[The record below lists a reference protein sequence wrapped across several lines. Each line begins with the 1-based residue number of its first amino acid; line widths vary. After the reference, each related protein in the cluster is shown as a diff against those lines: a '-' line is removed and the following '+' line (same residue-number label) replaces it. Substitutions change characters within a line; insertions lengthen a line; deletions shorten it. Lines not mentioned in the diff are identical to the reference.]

1 MKKLQITLIGIFLL
15 LGCAK
20 EEALTP
26 TVIDI
31 PPSVFTEDATNVTL
45 KSAFIV
51 GKVQDVAY
59 SPTIERGFIYANNA
73 DVGGYGNI
81 IKLDTNITI
90 FKSQLTKLTP
100 NKTYY
105 YKAYAKNKY
114 GTAYGELKNFTTGD
128 YLLPTLTTDS
138 LGNITLTSV
147 KLYGNITDDG
157 ETPILKRGFCISTNP
172 APTTTDSTFNTGDG
186 MGVFN
191 LVVIKLKA
199 GTKYNVRAFAT
210 NVMGTSYGK
219 EITFSTLDYKL
230 PQIQT
235 NSANDIGLDVAT
247 LSGNVKD
254 LGRGELKECGIVVS
268 KSPKP
273 TIEDLKFKSSV
284 TDLGE
289 YKIVVTKLEVNT
301 KYYVKAYAQNEAGII
316 YGDEINFTTDSYT
329 APKVSTNDLQNIS
342 FTSLRAGFE
351 VQSEGNTKVTD
362 RGVVISVNPIPDLT
376 DLKIQMGD
384 GIGGEMRDITGLAS
398 NVTYYLRAYATN
410 KWGTS
415 YGDIR
420 KFTTKDNTPPP
431 PPPAPIYVAPV
442 VSTPVSTPS
451 SPVFTPPV
459 PSTPVFVPAP
469 VVSTPPP
476 TLSALPE
483 YVSVPDSRFEQALID
498 RGLDFV
504 LDGRIKTAPV
514 ANTTTIEIIN
524 DMGITSIKGIEAF
537 PNLQKIKIAHNMIS
551 SVDLS
556 KNLNLTYVYFWD
568 NRLTS
573 IDVSALYKL
582 EYLCGSDNDI
592 PTFDVSR
599 NPNLAELDFGNT
611 EGRTGYGTTK
621 GVTSIDITHNPNLR
635 RIYMQNNRLT
645 SLDVS
650 RNRNLEEIWAHDNKI
665 ESLNCTNNPNLSY
678 IIVWNNNLSYLNI
691 KGTYQGGCPAR
702 IYTKGNSRLS
712 EIKVS
717 NVSNIMGRISFC
729 EFCYQID
736 SWTKYVE

>member
-26 TVIDI
+26 TIIDI

-51 GKVQDVAY
+51 GKVQEVPYA
-59 SPTIERGFIYANNA
+59 PATERGFIYASNA
-73 DVGGYGNI
+73 DVTGYGNT
-81 IKLDTNITI
+81 IKLDTNVSV
-90 FKSQLTKLTP
+90 FKSQLNKLIP
-100 NKTYY
+100 KKTYY

-157 ETPILKRGFCISTNP
+157 ETPILKRGFCLSTNP
-172 APTTTDSTFNTGDG
+172 TPTTTDSTFNTDDG
-186 MGVFN
+186 IGIFN

-210 NVMGTSYGK
+210 NAMGTSYGK
-219 EITFSTLDYKL
+219 ELTFSTLEYKL
-230 PQIQT
+230 PTIQT
-235 NSANDIGLDVAT
+235 NPATDIGLDVVT

-254 LGRGELKECGIVVS
+254 LGRGELNELGIVLS

-273 TIEDLKFKSSV
+273 TIDNMKFKSSV

-301 KYYVKAYAQNEAGII
+301 KYYTRAYAQNEAGIV
-316 YGDEINFTTDSYT
+316 YGDEINFTTDNYT

-362 RGVVISVNPIPDLT
+362 RGVVISTNSIPQLT

-398 NVTYYLRAYATN
+398 NVTYYLRGYATN

-431 PPPAPIYVAPV
+431 APVYVAPV
-442 VSTPVSTPS
+442 YTPPTPGT
-451 SPVFTPPV
+451 PPTTFTPP
-459 PSTPVFVPAP
+459 S

-504 LDGRIKTAPV
+504 LDSKLKTASV
-514 ANTTTIEIIN
+514 VSVTELIITN
-524 DMGITSIKGIEAF
+524 RLGITNLDGIEAF
-537 PNLQKIKIAHNMIS
+537 QNLRKLQIEHNNLTNANISKNINLTWVSFWENDLTTLDVRALSNLQLLGIS
-551 SVDLS
+551 QNNISYIDISQNRELREINFQNNRDAGHPDYGITKGLLS
-556 KNLNLTYVYFWD
+556 LDISRNQKMERIYLSD
-568 NRLTS
+568 NRLT
-573 IDVSALYKL
+573 
-582 EYLCGSDNDI
+582 N
-592 PTFDVSR
+592 
-599 NPNLAELDFGNT
+599 
-611 EGRTGYGTTK
+611 
-621 GVTSIDITHNPNLR
+621 
-635 RIYMQNNRLT
+635 
-645 SLDVS
+645 LDVS
-650 RNRNLEEIWAHDNKI
+650 
-665 ESLNCTNNPNLSY
+665 NNPNLTDIWAEGNKLQSLNLTKNPILNT
-678 IIVWNNNLSYLNI
+678 IILNDNRLSYLNI
-691 KGTYQGGCPAR
+691 KGTANRGVPV
-702 IYTKGNSRLS
+702 IVKTVGNSALY
-712 EIKVS
+712 EIKID
-717 NVSNIMGRISFC
+717 NLIKFTERLNQC
-729 EFCYQID
+729 PTCYERDGQ
-736 SWTKYVE
+736 TKYVE

>member
-20 EEALTP
+20 EEALQP
-26 TVIDI
+26 TIIDT

-59 SPTIERGFIYANNA
+59 SPTIERGFIYASNA
-73 DVGGYGNI
+73 DVSGYGST
-81 IKLDTNITI
+81 IKLDTNISV
-90 FKSQLTKLTP
+90 FKSHLNKLVP

-138 LGNITLTSV
+138 VSNITLTTV
-147 KLYGNITDDG
+147 KLYGNVTDDG

-172 APTTTDSTFNTGDG
+172 TPTTTDSTFNTDN
-186 MGVFN
+186 GVGLFD

-210 NVMGTSYGK
+210 NAMGTSYGK
-219 EITFSTLDYKL
+219 EITFSTLEYKL

-235 NSANDIGLDVAT
+235 NSATDIGLNFVT

-254 LGRGELKECGIVVS
+254 LGRGELKERGIVVS
-268 KSPKP
+268 KSQKP
-273 TIEDLKFKSSV
+273 TIDNIKFKSSV

-289 YKIVVTKLEVNT
+289 YKIVFTNLEVNT
-301 KYYVKAYAQNEAGII
+301 KYYARAYAQNEAGII
-316 YGDEINFTTDSYT
+316 YGDDINFTTDNYT

-362 RGVVISVNPIPDLT
+362 RGVVISTNPIPQLT

-398 NVTYYLRAYATN
+398 NVTYYLRGYATN

-431 PPPAPIYVAPV
+431 APVYVAPV
-442 VSTPVSTPS
+442 YTPPTPGT
-451 SPVFTPPV
+451 PPTTFTP
-459 PSTPVFVPAP
+459 TP

-498 RGLDFV
+498 RGLDFI
-504 LDGRIKTAPV
+504 LDGRIKTALV
-514 ANTTTIEIIN
+514 ASVTELIITN
-524 DMGITSIKGIEAF
+524 RLGITNLDGIEAF
-537 PNLQKIKIAHNMIS
+537 QNLRKLQIEHNNLTNANISKNINLTWVSLWENDLTTLDVRTLSNLQLLGIS
-551 SVDLS
+551 QNNISYIDISQNRELREINFQNNKDAGHPDYGISKGLLALDISRNQKMERIYLS
-556 KNLNLTYVYFWD
+556 D
-568 NRLTS
+568 NRLT
-573 IDVSALYKL
+573 
-582 EYLCGSDNDI
+582 N
-592 PTFDVSR
+592 
-599 NPNLAELDFGNT
+599 
-611 EGRTGYGTTK
+611 
-621 GVTSIDITHNPNLR
+621 
-635 RIYMQNNRLT
+635 
-645 SLDVS
+645 LDVS
-650 RNRNLEEIWAHDNKI
+650 
-665 ESLNCTNNPNLSY
+665 NNPNLTDIWAEGNKLQSLNLTKNPILNT
-678 IIVWNNNLSYLNI
+678 IILNNNRLSYLNI
-691 KGTYQGGCPAR
+691 KGTANRGVPV
-702 IYTKGNSRLS
+702 IVKTVGNSALY
-712 EIKVS
+712 EIKID
-717 NVSNIMGRISFC
+717 NLIKFTERLNQC
-729 EFCYQID
+729 PTCYERDGQ
-736 SWTKYVE
+736 TKYVE

>member
-26 TVIDI
+26 TVIDTT
-31 PPSVFTEDATNVTL
+31 PSVFTEDATNVTL

-59 SPTIERGFIYANNA
+59 SPTIERGFIYATNS
-73 DVGGYGNI
+73 DVNGYGNT

-90 FKSQLTKLTP
+90 FKSHLNKLTP

-157 ETPILKRGFCISTNP
+157 ETPILKRGFCISTNQT
-172 APTTTDSTFNTGDG
+172 PTTTDSTFITGDG
-186 MGVFN
+186 IGIFN

-199 GTKYNVRAFAT
+199 GTKYNARAFAT
-210 NVMGTSYGK
+210 NAMGTSYGK
-219 EITFSTLDYKL
+219 ELTFSTLEYKL
-230 PQIQT
+230 PTIQT
-235 NSANDIGLDVAT
+235 NPATDIGLDVVT

-254 LGRGELKECGIVVS
+254 LGRGELKERGIVVS

-301 KYYVKAYAQNEAGII
+301 KYYVRAYTQNEAGIV
-316 YGDEINFTTDSYT
+316 YGDEINFTTDNYT

-342 FTSLRAGFE
+342 FKSLRAGVD

-362 RGVVISVNPIPDLT
+362 KGVVISTNTIPNLT

-384 GIGGEMRDITGLAS
+384 GIGGEMRDINGLAS

-410 KWGTS
+410 KWGTT
-415 YGDIR
+415 YGDVR
-420 KFTTKDNTPPP
+420 KFTTKDDTPPP
-431 PPPAPIYVAPV
+431 PPV
-442 VSTPVSTPS
+442 VSTPVYIPGAPSTPS
-451 SPVFTPPV
+451 TSFTPSPVIT
-459 PSTPVFVPAP
+459 
-469 VVSTPPP
+469 TPPP
-476 TLSALPE
+476 MLAAFPE

-504 LDGRIKTAPV
+504 LDGRIKTASV
-514 ANTTTIEIIN
+514 ASVTELIITN
-524 DMGITSIKGIEAF
+524 RLGITNLDGIEAF
-537 PNLQKIKIAHNMIS
+537 QNLRKLQVEHNNLTNANISKNINLTWVSLWENDLTTLDVRALSNLQLLGIS
-551 SVDLS
+551 QNNISYIDISQNRELREINFQNNRDAGHPDYGITKGLLS
-556 KNLNLTYVYFWD
+556 LDISRNQKMERIYLTD
-568 NRLTS
+568 NRLT
-573 IDVSALYKL
+573 
-582 EYLCGSDNDI
+582 
-592 PTFDVSR
+592 T
-599 NPNLAELDFGNT
+599 
-611 EGRTGYGTTK
+611 
-621 GVTSIDITHNPNLR
+621 
-635 RIYMQNNRLT
+635 
-645 SLDVS
+645 LDVS
-650 RNRNLEEIWAHDNKI
+650 
-665 ESLNCTNNPNLSY
+665 NNPNLTDIWAEGNKLQSLNLTKNPFLNM
-678 IIVWNNNLSYLNI
+678 IIVNDNRLSYLNI
-691 KGTYQGGCPAR
+691 KGTANRGVP
-702 IYTKGNSRLS
+702 TNVKTNGNSALF
-712 EIKVS
+712 EIKIDNLVRFTERLNQCS
-717 NVSNIMGRISFC
+717 A
-729 EFCYQID
+729 CYEKDAQ
-736 SWTKYVE
+736 TKYVE

>member
-26 TVIDI
+26 TIIDT

-59 SPTIERGFIYANNA
+59 SPTIERGFIYASNA
-73 DVGGYGNI
+73 DVSGYGNT

-172 APTTTDSTFNTGDG
+172 TPTTTDSTFNTGDG
-186 MGVFN
+186 IGIFN

-210 NVMGTSYGK
+210 NAMGTSYGK
-219 EITFSTLDYKL
+219 ELTFSTLEYKL
-230 PQIQT
+230 PTIQT
-235 NSANDIGLDVAT
+235 NPATDIGLDVVT

-254 LGRGELKECGIVVS
+254 LGRGELKERGIVVS

-301 KYYVKAYAQNEAGII
+301 KYYVKAYAQNEAGIV
-316 YGDEINFTTDSYT
+316 YGDDINFTTDNYT
-329 APKVSTNDLQNIS
+329 APKVSTNDLQNVS

-351 VQSEGNTKVTD
+351 IQSEGNTKVTD
-362 RGVVISVNPIPDLT
+362 RGVVISTNPIPDLT

-431 PPPAPIYVAPV
+431 APPAPV
-442 VSTPVSTPS
+442 VSTPV
-451 SPVFTPPV
+451 FTPPA

-504 LDGRIKTAPV
+504 LDGRIRTAPI
-514 ANTTTIEIIN
+514 ANATTIEILN
-524 DMGITSIKGIEAF
+524 DMGISSIVGIEAF
-537 PNLQKIKIAHNMIS
+537 PNLQRLRIIHNNIS
-551 SVDLS
+551 SVNLS
-556 KNLNLTYVYFWD
+556 KNPNLTWVSFWD
-568 NRLTS
+568 NKLTS
-573 IDVSALYKL
+573 IDVSSLSKL
-582 EYLCGSDNDI
+582 EYFGAGDNDI
-592 PTFDVSR
+592 VTFDVSR
-599 NPNLAELDFGNT
+599 NRNLTELDFGNT
-611 EGRTGYGTTK
+611 EGRTGYGTTR
-621 GVTSIDITHNPNLR
+621 GVTSIDISNNPNLQR
-635 RIYMQNNRLT
+635 LYMQNNRLT
-645 SLDVS
+645 SL
-650 RNRNLEEIWAHDNKI
+650 NLSGNPIIKEIWVHDNKI
-665 ESLNCTNNPNLSY
+665 ESLDCTRNSLLSWFLVWNNNLRYLNIKGLPSIFIDRLYTYNNPNLS
-678 IIVWNNNLSYLNI
+678 
-691 KGTYQGGCPAR
+691 
-702 IYTKGNSRLS
+702 
-712 EIKVS
+712 EIKVQS
-717 NVSNIMGRISFC
+717 VQKLSQKKSECGGCFNV
-729 EFCYQID
+729 D

>member
-1 MKKLQITLIGIFLL
+1 MKKLQITLMGIFLL

-26 TVIDI
+26 TVIDM

-59 SPTIERGFIYANNA
+59 SPTIERGFIYASNS
-73 DVGGYGNI
+73 DVTGYGNT
-81 IKLDTNITI
+81 IKLDTNISV
-90 FKSQLTKLTP
+90 FKSHLNKLTP

-172 APTTTDSTFNTGDG
+172 TPTTADSTFSIGEG

-210 NVMGTSYGK
+210 NAMGTSYGK
-219 EITFSTLDYKL
+219 ELTFSTLEYKL
-230 PQIQT
+230 PTIQT
-235 NSANDIGLDVAT
+235 NPATDIGLDVVT
-247 LSGNVKD
+247 LSGDVKD
-254 LGRGELKECGIVVS
+254 LGRGELKERGIVVS

-273 TIEDLKFKSSV
+273 TIEDLKFKSSI

-301 KYYVKAYAQNEAGII
+301 KYYARAYTQNEAGIV
-316 YGDEINFTTDSYT
+316 YGDEINFTTDNYT

-342 FTSLRAGFE
+342 FTSLRAGVD

-362 RGVVISVNPIPDLT
+362 KGVVISTNPMPDLT
-376 DLKIQMGD
+376 DLKIQMSG

-398 NVTYYLRAYATN
+398 NVTYYIRGYATN

-431 PPPAPIYVAPV
+431 PAPV
-442 VSTPVSTPS
+442 VSTPVYTPPVVSTPS
-451 SPVFTPPV
+451 YTAP
-459 PSTPVFVPAP
+459 P

-476 TLSALPE
+476 MLAALPE

-504 LDGRIKTAPV
+504 LDGRIKTASV
-514 ANTTTIEIIN
+514 VNITELIITN
-524 DMGITSIKGIEAF
+524 RLGITNLNGIEAF
-537 PNLQKIKIAHNMIS
+537 QNLRKLQIEHNNVTNANISKNVNLTWVSLWENDLTTLDVRALSNLQLLGIS
-551 SVDLS
+551 QNNISYIDISQNRELREINFQNNRDAGHPDYGITKGLLS
-556 KNLNLTYVYFWD
+556 L
-568 NRLTS
+568 
-573 IDVSALYKL
+573 
-582 EYLCGSDNDI
+582 DI
-592 PTFDVSR
+592 SR
-599 NPNLAELDFGNT
+599 NQKME
-611 EGRTGYGTTK
+611 
-621 GVTSIDITHNPNLR
+621 
-635 RIYMQNNRLT
+635 RIYLTDNRLT

-650 RNRNLEEIWAHDNKI
+650 
-665 ESLNCTNNPNLSY
+665 NNPNLTDIWAEGNKIQSLNLTKNPFLNM
-678 IIVWNNNLSYLNI
+678 IIVNDNRLNYLNI
-691 KGTYQGGCPAR
+691 KGTANRGVP
-702 IYTKGNSRLS
+702 TNVKTNGNPSLF
-712 EIKVS
+712 EIKID
-717 NVSNIMGRISFC
+717 NLARFTERLNQCTI
-729 EFCYQID
+729 CYERDGQ
-736 SWTKYVE
+736 TKYVE

>member
-1 MKKLQITLIGIFLL
+1 MKKLQITLMGIFLL

-26 TVIDI
+26 TVIDM

-59 SPTIERGFIYANNA
+59 SPTIERGFIYASNS
-73 DVGGYGNI
+73 DVTGYGNT
-81 IKLDTNITI
+81 IKLDTNISV
-90 FKSQLTKLTP
+90 FKSHLNKLTP

-157 ETPILKRGFCISTNP
+157 ETSILKRGFCISTNP
-172 APTTTDSTFNTGDG
+172 TPTTADSTFSIGEG

-210 NVMGTSYGK
+210 NSMGTSYGK
-219 EITFSTLDYKL
+219 ELTFSTLEYKL
-230 PQIQT
+230 PTIQT
-235 NSANDIGLDVAT
+235 NPATDVGLDVVT
-247 LSGNVKD
+247 LSGDVKD
-254 LGRGELKECGIVVS
+254 LGRGELKERGIVVS

-273 TIEDLKFKSSV
+273 TIENLKFKSSV

-301 KYYVKAYAQNEAGII
+301 KYYARAYTQNEAGIV
-316 YGDEINFTTDSYT
+316 YGDEINFTTDNYT

-342 FTSLRAGFE
+342 FTSLRAGVD

-362 RGVVISVNPIPDLT
+362 KGVVISTNPIPDLT
-376 DLKIQMGD
+376 DLKIQMSG

-398 NVTYYLRAYATN
+398 NVTYYIRGYATN

-420 KFTTKDNTPPP
+420 KFITKDNTPPP
-431 PPPAPIYVAPV
+431 PTPV
-442 VSTPVSTPS
+442 VSTPVYTSPVVSTPS
-451 SPVFTPPV
+451 YTAP
-459 PSTPVFVPAP
+459 P

-476 TLSALPE
+476 TLSSLPE

-504 LDGRIKTAPV
+504 LDGRIKTASV
-514 ANTTTIEIIN
+514 AGISELVITNRL
-524 DMGITSIKGIEAF
+524 GITNLDGIEAF
-537 PNLQKIKIAHNMIS
+537 QNLRKLQIEHNNLTNANISKNVNLTWVSFWENDLTTLDVRALSNLQLLGIS
-551 SVDLS
+551 QNNISYIDISQNRELREINFQNNRDAGHPDYGITKGLLS
-556 KNLNLTYVYFWD
+556 LDISRNQKMERIYLSD
-568 NRLTS
+568 NRL
-573 IDVSALYKL
+573 IA
-582 EYLCGSDNDI
+582 
-592 PTFDVSR
+592 
-599 NPNLAELDFGNT
+599 
-611 EGRTGYGTTK
+611 
-621 GVTSIDITHNPNLR
+621 
-635 RIYMQNNRLT
+635 
-645 SLDVS
+645 LDVS
-650 RNRNLEEIWAHDNKI
+650 
-665 ESLNCTNNPNLSY
+665 NNPNLTDIWAEGNKIQSLNLTKNPILNT
-678 IIVWNNNLSYLNI
+678 IIVNDNRLNYLNI
-691 KGTYQGGCPAR
+691 KGTANRGVPV
-702 IYTKGNSRLS
+702 IVKTVGNTALY
-712 EIKVS
+712 EIKIDNLIRFTERLNQCS
-717 NVSNIMGRISFC
+717 A
-729 EFCYQID
+729 CYEKD
-736 SWTKYVE
+736 GHTKYVE

>member
-20 EEALTP
+20 EETLTP
-26 TVIDI
+26 TIIDT
-31 PPSVFTEDATNVTL
+31 PPSVFTEDAISVTL

-59 SPTIERGFIYANNA
+59 SPTIERGFIYASNA
-73 DVGGYGNI
+73 DVSGYGNT

-172 APTTTDSTFNTGDG
+172 TPTTTDSTFNTGNG
-186 MGVFN
+186 IGIFN

-199 GTKYNVRAFAT
+199 GSKYNVRAFAT
-210 NVMGTSYGK
+210 NAMGTSYGK
-219 EITFSTLDYKL
+219 EITFSTLEYKL
-230 PQIQT
+230 PTIQT
-235 NSANDIGLDVAT
+235 NPATDIGLDVVT

-254 LGRGELKECGIVVS
+254 LGRGELKERGIVVS
-268 KSPKP
+268 KSQKP
-273 TIEDLKFKSSV
+273 TIDDMKFKSSV

-301 KYYVKAYAQNEAGII
+301 KYYARAYTQNEAGII
-316 YGDEINFTTDSYT
+316 YGDEINFTTDNYT

-342 FTSLRAGFE
+342 FTSLRAGLE
-351 VQSEGNTKVTD
+351 IQSEGNTKVTD
-362 RGVVISVNPIPDLT
+362 RGVVISTNPIPDLT

-398 NVTYYLRAYATN
+398 NVTYYLRGYATN

-431 PPPAPIYVAPV
+431 PPPAPVYVAPV
-442 VSTPVSTPS
+442 YTPPTPGT
-451 SPVFTPPV
+451 PPTTFTPP
-459 PSTPVFVPAP
+459 P

-483 YVSVPDSRFEQALID
+483 YVSVSDSRFEQALID

-504 LDGRIKTAPV
+504 LDGRLKTASV
-514 ANTTTIEIIN
+514 ASITELIITN
-524 DMGITSIKGIEAF
+524 RLGITNLDGIEAF
-537 PNLQKIKIAHNMIS
+537 QNLRKLQIEHNNLTNANISKNINLTWVSLWENDLTTLDVRALSNLQLLGIS
-551 SVDLS
+551 QNNISYIDISQNRELREINFQNNRDAGHPDYGISKGLLALDIS
-556 KNLNLTYVYFWD
+556 KNQ
-568 NRLTS
+568 
-573 IDVSALYKL
+573 KM
-582 EYLCGSDNDI
+582 E
-592 PTFDVSR
+592 
-599 NPNLAELDFGNT
+599 
-611 EGRTGYGTTK
+611 
-621 GVTSIDITHNPNLR
+621 
-635 RIYMQNNRLT
+635 RIYLSDNRLT

-650 RNRNLEEIWAHDNKI
+650 NNPNLTDIWADGNKI
-665 ESLNCTNNPNLSY
+665 QSLNCTKNPQLNM
-678 IIVWNNNLSYLNI
+678 IIMMDNRLSYLNI
-691 KGTYQGGCPAR
+691 KGTANNGVPR
-702 IYTKGNSRLS
+702 SVKTSGNPSLF
-712 EIKVS
+712 EIKIDNLARFVE
-717 NVSNIMGRISFC
+717 RINQC
-729 EFCYQID
+729 DICYERDGQ
-736 SWTKYVE
+736 TKYVE

>member
-26 TVIDI
+26 TVINI
-31 PPSVFTEDATNVTL
+31 PPFVFTEDATNVTL

-59 SPTIERGFIYANNA
+59 SPTIERGFIYASNS
-73 DVGGYGNI
+73 DVTGYGNT
-81 IKLDTNITI
+81 IKLDTNVTI
-90 FKSQLTKLTP
+90 FKSQLTKLIP
-100 NKTYY
+100 KKTYY
-105 YKAYAKNKY
+105 YKAFAKNKY

-172 APTTTDSTFNTGDG
+172 TPTTTDSTFNTGDG
-186 MGVFN
+186 IGIFN

-235 NSANDIGLDVAT
+235 NSATDIGLDIAT

-254 LGRGELKECGIVVS
+254 LGRGELKERGIVVS

-289 YKIVVTKLEVNT
+289 YKIVVTKLEINT
-301 KYYVKAYAQNEAGII
+301 KYYVKAYAQNEAGIV
-316 YGDEINFTTDSYT
+316 YGDEINFTTDNYT

-342 FTSLRAGFE
+342 FTSLRAGLE

-384 GIGGEMRDITGLAS
+384 GIGGEMRDINGLAS
-398 NVTYYLRAYATN
+398 NVTYYLRGYATN

-431 PPPAPIYVAPV
+431 PPTAPIYVAPV
-442 VSTPVSTPS
+442 APTPSTPS
-451 SPVFTPPV
+451 APPTYTA
-459 PSTPVFVPAP
+459 PP

-476 TLSALPE
+476 TLSSLPE
-483 YVSVPDSRFEQALID
+483 YVSVSDSRFEQALID

-504 LDGRIKTAPV
+504 LDGRIKTASV
-514 ANTTTIEIIN
+514 AGISELVITNRL
-524 DMGITSIKGIEAF
+524 GITNLDGIEAF
-537 PNLQKIKIAHNMIS
+537 QNLRKLQVEHNNLT
-551 SVDLS
+551 SVNLS
-556 KNLNLTYVYFWD
+556 KNINLTWISLWDNKVTTLDVSALSKLQLLGTSQNPISYIDISHNLDLREINFQNNRDASHPNYGITEGLLSLDISRNQKMERIYLTD
-568 NRLTS
+568 NRLT
-573 IDVSALYKL
+573 
-582 EYLCGSDNDI
+582 
-592 PTFDVSR
+592 T
-599 NPNLAELDFGNT
+599 
-611 EGRTGYGTTK
+611 
-621 GVTSIDITHNPNLR
+621 
-635 RIYMQNNRLT
+635 
-645 SLDVS
+645 LDVS
-650 RNRNLEEIWAHDNKI
+650 
-665 ESLNCTNNPNLSY
+665 NNPNLTDIWAEGNKLQSLNLTKNPFLNM
-678 IIVWNNNLSYLNI
+678 IIVNDNRLSYLNI
-691 KGTYQGGCPAR
+691 KGTANRGVPMNVK
-702 IYTKGNSRLS
+702 TNGNAGLF
-712 EIKVS
+712 EIKIDNLVRFTERL
-717 NVSNIMGRISFC
+717 NQCPI
-729 EFCYQID
+729 CYERDGQ
-736 SWTKYVE
+736 TKYVE

>member
-1 MKKLQITLIGIFLL
+1 MKKLQITLMGIFLL

-26 TVIDI
+26 TVIDM

-45 KSAFIV
+45 KSAFII

-59 SPTIERGFIYANNA
+59 SPTIERGFIYASNS
-73 DVGGYGNI
+73 DVTGYGNT
-81 IKLDTNITI
+81 IKLDTNISV
-90 FKSQLTKLTP
+90 FKSHLNKLTP

-157 ETPILKRGFCISTNP
+157 ETSILKRGFCISTNP
-172 APTTTDSTFNTGDG
+172 TPTTADSTFSIGEG
-186 MGVFN
+186 MGAFN

-210 NVMGTSYGK
+210 NAMGTSYGK
-219 EITFSTLDYKL
+219 ELTFSTLEYKL
-230 PQIQT
+230 PTIQT
-235 NSANDIGLDVAT
+235 NPATDIGLDVVT
-247 LSGNVKD
+247 LSGDVKD
-254 LGRGELKECGIVVS
+254 LGRGELKERGIVVS

-301 KYYVKAYAQNEAGII
+301 KYYARAYTQNEAGIV
-316 YGDEINFTTDSYT
+316 YGDEINFTTDNYT

-342 FTSLRAGFE
+342 FTSLRAGVD

-362 RGVVISVNPIPDLT
+362 KGVVISTNPIPDLT
-376 DLKIQMGD
+376 DLKIQMSG

-398 NVTYYLRAYATN
+398 NVTYYIRGYATN

-431 PPPAPIYVAPV
+431 PAPV
-442 VSTPVSTPS
+442 VSTPVYTSPVVSTPS
-451 SPVFTPPV
+451 YTAP
-459 PSTPVFVPAP
+459 P

-476 TLSALPE
+476 TLSSLPE

-504 LDGRIKTAPV
+504 LDGRIKTASV
-514 ANTTTIEIIN
+514 AGISELVITNRL
-524 DMGITSIKGIEAF
+524 GITNLDGIEAF
-537 PNLQKIKIAHNMIS
+537 QNLRKLQIEHNNLTNANISKNVNLTWVSFWENDLTTLDVRALSNLQLLGIS
-551 SVDLS
+551 QNNISYIDISQNRELREINFQNNRDAGHPDYGITKGLLS
-556 KNLNLTYVYFWD
+556 LDISRNQKMERIYLSD
-568 NRLTS
+568 NRL
-573 IDVSALYKL
+573 IA
-582 EYLCGSDNDI
+582 
-592 PTFDVSR
+592 
-599 NPNLAELDFGNT
+599 
-611 EGRTGYGTTK
+611 
-621 GVTSIDITHNPNLR
+621 
-635 RIYMQNNRLT
+635 
-645 SLDVS
+645 LDVS
-650 RNRNLEEIWAHDNKI
+650 
-665 ESLNCTNNPNLSY
+665 NNPNLTDIWAEGNKIQSLNLTKNPILNT
-678 IIVWNNNLSYLNI
+678 IIVNDNRLNYLNI
-691 KGTYQGGCPAR
+691 KGTANRGVPV
-702 IYTKGNSRLS
+702 IVKTVGNTALY
-712 EIKVS
+712 EIKIDNLIRFTERLNQCS
-717 NVSNIMGRISFC
+717 A
-729 EFCYQID
+729 CYEKD
-736 SWTKYVE
+736 GHTKYVE

>member
-26 TVIDI
+26 TIIDI

-51 GKVQDVAY
+51 GKVQEVPYA
-59 SPTIERGFIYANNA
+59 PATERGFIYASNA
-73 DVGGYGNI
+73 DVTGYGNT
-81 IKLDTNITI
+81 IKLDTNVSL
-90 FKSQLTKLTP
+90 FKSQLNKLIP
-100 NKTYY
+100 KKTYY

-172 APTTTDSTFNTGDG
+172 TPTTTDSTFNTGDG
-186 MGVFN
+186 IGIFN

-210 NVMGTSYGK
+210 NIMGTSYGK
-219 EITFSTLDYKL
+219 ELTFSTLDYKL
-230 PQIQT
+230 PTIQT
-235 NSANDIGLDVAT
+235 NSATDIGLDIAT

-254 LGRGELKECGIVVS
+254 LGRGELKERGIVVS

-273 TIEDLKFKSSV
+273 TIDNMKFKSSV

-301 KYYVKAYAQNEAGII
+301 KYYARAYTQNEAGII
-316 YGDEINFTTDSYT
+316 YGDDINFTTDNYT

-362 RGVVISVNPIPDLT
+362 RGVVISTNPIPQLT

-431 PPPAPIYVAPV
+431 APVYVAPV
-442 VSTPVSTPS
+442 VPTPPTPGT
-451 SPVFTPPV
+451 PPTPFTPP
-459 PSTPVFVPAP
+459 P
-469 VVSTPPP
+469 VVATPPP
-476 TLSALPE
+476 LVSNLPE

-504 LDGRIKTAPV
+504 LDGRIKTASV
-514 ANTTTIEIIN
+514 ASITELIITN
-524 DMGITSIKGIEAF
+524 RLGITNLDGIEAF
-537 PNLQKIKIAHNMIS
+537 QNLRKLQIEHNNLTNANISKNINLTWVSLWENDLTTLDVRTLSNLQLLGIS
-551 SVDLS
+551 QNNISYIDISQNRELREINFQNNKDAEHPDYGISKGLLALDISRNQKMERIYLS
-556 KNLNLTYVYFWD
+556 D
-568 NRLTS
+568 NRLT
-573 IDVSALYKL
+573 
-582 EYLCGSDNDI
+582 N
-592 PTFDVSR
+592 
-599 NPNLAELDFGNT
+599 
-611 EGRTGYGTTK
+611 
-621 GVTSIDITHNPNLR
+621 
-635 RIYMQNNRLT
+635 
-645 SLDVS
+645 LDVS
-650 RNRNLEEIWAHDNKI
+650 
-665 ESLNCTNNPNLSY
+665 NNPNLTDIWAEGNKLQSLNLTKNPILNT
-678 IIVWNNNLSYLNI
+678 IILNDNRLSYLNI
-691 KGTYQGGCPAR
+691 KGTANRGVPV
-702 IYTKGNSRLS
+702 IVKTVGNSALY
-712 EIKVS
+712 EIKID
-717 NVSNIMGRISFC
+717 NLIKFTERLNQC
-729 EFCYQID
+729 PTCYERDGQ
-736 SWTKYVE
+736 TKYVE